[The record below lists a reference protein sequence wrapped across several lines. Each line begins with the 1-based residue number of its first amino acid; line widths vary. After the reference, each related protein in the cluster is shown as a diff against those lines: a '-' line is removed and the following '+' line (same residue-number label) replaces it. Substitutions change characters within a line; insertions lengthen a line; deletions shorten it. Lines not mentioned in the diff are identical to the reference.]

1 MKREIELHLSTIEN
15 IMKQCNVNKRNIAET
30 VERLK
35 TQFPQDV
42 LIIEEQ
48 FMALCQQ
55 YGFDSA
61 DFTTAKI
68 I

>member
-42 LIIEEQ
+42 LIIGAQ
-48 FMALCQQ
+48 FMAL
-55 YGFDSA
+55 
-61 DFTTAKI
+61 TTAKI